1 MINFLPRTKP
11 INETAGGS
19 DHLTEFW
26 TGLRSATKN
35 ATTRAVRT

>member
-19 DHLTEFW
+19 DHLTNF
-26 TGLRSATKN
+26 GPVIP
-35 ATTRAVRT
+35 VRY